1 MCFGLDK
8 CPPWPIHSIN
18 TGHFFWLGMPSQQ
31 GSLLAIRKKGESQT
45 KSATELRL
53 KPLIC
58 CQMIQIYVESTMVE
72 SNSKSWYPNSW
83 KTDVRPFR
91 WCQNA
96 ITHSHMKHGET
107 LLIPV
112 GWLIRRANFDNLSM
126 FSPKFDLVACKS
138 HKTTHELD
146 HHVFLDL
153 VMKNPWNHNF
163 KDLVVMCIMKS
174 ALLPP
179 ALCSSPAR
187 STWHPHLPHPPAL
200 RASQSGWRWQGQRG
214 LLLLHCR
221 RQVLGEFER
230 PRNHRRNAHGPHGY

>member
-1 MCFGLDK
+1 MLTKLNVLWSWQMSPVTYTQHKYRPLFLD
-8 CPPWPIHSIN
+8 
-18 TGHFFWLGMPSQQ
+18 TGWLGMPSQQ

-112 GWLIRRANFDNLSM
+112 GWLIRRAKFWHLSM

-138 HKTTHELD
+138 HKTT
-146 HHVFLDL
+146 
-153 VMKNPWNHNF
+153 PW
-163 KDLVVMCIMKS
+163 IG
-174 ALLPP
+174 PP
-179 ALCSSPAR
+179 C
-187 STWHPHLPHPPAL
+187 
-200 RASQSGWRWQGQRG
+200 
-214 LLLLHCR
+214 
-221 RQVLGEFER
+221 F
-230 PRNHRRNAHGPHGY
+230 PRFGD